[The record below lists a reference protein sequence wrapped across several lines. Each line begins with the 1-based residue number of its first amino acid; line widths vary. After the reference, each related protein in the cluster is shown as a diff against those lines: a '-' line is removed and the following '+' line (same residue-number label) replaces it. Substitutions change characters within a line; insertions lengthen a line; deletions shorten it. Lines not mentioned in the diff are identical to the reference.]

1 MMKWLKSAT
10 KFHAEEKIMMVTYR
24 THHEVRTDQGLYD
37 SVYHKG
43 AKSERPRKGGERE
56 REGGVGWKLGN
67 RMMVF
72 HPSVT
77 RNMTGKF

>member
-56 REGGVGWKLGN
+56 REGGWMEIRESNDG
-67 RMMVF
+67 F
-72 HPSVT
+72 PSL
-77 RNMTGKF
+77 RDA